1 MSAPMKKALQLY
13 AFGYGVVS
21 TTVLL
26 VWFVAACQGYGAPG
40 HAVYMTGFALH
51 ATAAL
56 LTVYR
61 GPTLD
66 SWRWEPLIRP
76 TEDRRIAARF
86 AIGASVA
93 LFCVILI
100 LSLLLNLRGHTD
112 LRDTMS
118 LLGLISVLLV
128 QSVYLV
134 VHWGLRPENVFSETF
149 IRFASNPLVELF
161 VRLRKR

>member
-1 MSAPMKKALQLY
+1 MKKAFQIY
-13 AFGYGVVS
+13 AFGYGVFS

-26 VWFVAACQGYGAPG
+26 VWFVAVCQGFNGVPG
-40 HAVYMTGFALH
+40 QAVFMTGFALH

-56 LTVYR
+56 LTVHR
-61 GPTLD
+61 GLTAD
-66 SWRWEPLIRP
+66 SWRWDPLITP

-93 LFCVILI
+93 LCCAILI
-100 LSLLLNLRGHTD
+100 LSVLVNLREHTD
-112 LRDTMS
+112 LHDTMS
-118 LLGLISVLLV
+118 LLALISVVLV

-161 VRLRKR
+161 LRLRKR